1 MTTAIKF
8 DHVKKSFADKL
19 VINDLNLEIKQGELF
34 VLVGNSGSGKTT
46 SIKMIN
52 RLEDPTTGQV
62 LVNEQPTT
70 SYDLQKLR
78 WNIGYVLQQIA
89 LFPNMTVAQNISLI
103 PEIKGE
109 CRRKDNKQ
117 QRKTEQLLAEVGLD
131 PKSYSSRYPSE
142 LSGGEQQRIGILRA
156 IASQP
161 PIVLMDE
168 PFSALDP
175 LSRTNLQD
183 LVVDLHENLHN
194 TIVFVTH
201 DMSEALKIADRI
213 GIMKDGELLQVGEPN
228 EILRHPAN
236 QFVQDFF
243 RGSLGKDIYETP
255 VRQAILF
262 NRLAEDHGQESDQL
276 PTISADEKLAKV
288 LSLLCNA
295 EEVAVQDHD
304 GKFIGLI
311 DRQWIIKYL
320 NGINDF
326 S

>member
-8 DHVKKSFADKL
+8 EHVKKAFADQ
-19 VINDLNLEIKQGELF
+19 VVVNDFNLDIQQGELF

-52 RLEDPTTGQV
+52 RLEDPSSGRV
-62 LVNEQPTT
+62 LVNDQPTT
-70 SYDLQKLR
+70 DYNVQKLR

-89 LFPNMTVAQNISLI
+89 LFPNMTVAKNIALI

-109 CRRKDNKQ
+109 VKGKEQEQREKVRNLLKQ
-117 QRKTEQLLAEVGLD
+117 VNLD
-131 PKSYSSRYPSE
+131 PDNYYDRYPRE

-156 IASQP
+156 IAFKP

-183 LVVDLHENLHN
+183 LVIKLHRELHN

-201 DMSEALKIADRI
+201 DMSEALKLADRI
-213 GIMKDGELLQVGEPN
+213 GVMKDGNLLQVAEPQ

-236 QFVQDFF
+236 QFVREFF
-243 RGSLGKDIYETP
+243 QGSLGKDLYETP

-262 NRLAEDHGQESDQL
+262 NALKEEQGDSTKAA
-276 PTISADEKLAKV
+276 PVISVDDKLANLLAL
-288 LSLLCNA
+288 LS
-295 EEVAVQDHD
+295 EHSTIAVQNSNHEVL
-304 GKFIGLI
+304 GYV
-311 DRQWIIKYL
+311 DRQWIIRYL
-320 NGINDF
+320 SGINDF
-326 S
+326 N